1 MESNPAESIFNGPD
15 YIFRFFLKQK
25 LMKKNSPDAPP
36 ISRIWQRISH
46 SGGHQLYPF
55 AIFLNHVQKLF
66 LIKVHTTFQ
75 LSIDQKLI
83 SFTSGCSSRSFGHQ
97 TLSAKWNM
105 GKSKFFHLYWFYFT
119 PWLSWIWMYQRHCQD
134 YTIQWIY
141 PITDITLHLILHFC
155 SIQVSNSIF
164 PF

>member
-66 LIKVHTTFQ
+66 LIKVHTFQ

-83 SFTSGCSSRSFGHQ
+83 SFTSGCNFFSPIIIEYKCPQILNCSSRSIGHQ

-134 YTIQWIY
+134 YTI
-141 PITDITLHLILHFC
+141 
-155 SIQVSNSIF
+155 
-164 PF
+164 